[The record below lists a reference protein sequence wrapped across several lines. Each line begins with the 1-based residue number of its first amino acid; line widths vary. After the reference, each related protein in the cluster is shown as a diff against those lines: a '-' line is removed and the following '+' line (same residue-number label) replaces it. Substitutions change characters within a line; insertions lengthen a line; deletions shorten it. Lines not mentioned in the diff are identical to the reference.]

1 MNPGASRK
9 DTPIRRKMH
18 ASMSVALALGLGF
31 FVLTAVAGVLG
42 VGLLVGYR
50 NTSDLLTQKAELIIE
65 AQREQTRRYLEA
77 AENQVEFIAQRIA
90 EGEVAA
96 DGGEEFTS
104 LLFGAVSATPQ
115 IIRIQ
120 FIDNDGNLMGVE
132 RGLDGSEEGAAPIF
146 QRVGFDDDLNR
157 LIDTAHKTIKPHWG
171 ELLWRQEYEQAVM
184 NYQKS
189 VVRDGKVIGVMSAW
203 VSIVELSIFMSDQ
216 EMKFGANGFIL
227 HGRNSVLAHPMMSF
241 GYAGLNRSRPLPP
254 QTSFSDP
261 IVTAMWRQ
269 DENFS
274 IAKQFL
280 SGPNVRFVRFAN
292 LEYVVLFSEL
302 SGFGETPLFV
312 ATYFEAHDIT
322 AEAARLKWA
331 IVFCLGMAVLSA
343 GAAAV
348 IGHKI
353 SQPVRR
359 LADSAQ
365 RIHDLDLDNVG
376 KIEGSFFSELNDAA
390 ESYNFMLDGLK
401 WFERYV
407 PKRLVRRLMRFH
419 SGETIKSS
427 HRDVVIMFTDMVSFT
442 GFSEHMTA
450 PATADFLNEHFGA
463 LTNIIDR
470 NDGTV
475 DKFIGDSVMAIWGAL
490 EHQDDAADRACKAA
504 LAIAEWVQEYNSR
517 TRAEHESAPMVRL
530 RIGLHLG
537 RVVVGNIGS
546 DDRLSYTVVG
556 DTVNVAQRL
565 EEAGKTLGE
574 PRSETNILVSS
585 AVRAALVRPIQFTH
599 LGAHKLRGREELVE
613 IYNLKPKVEKRPVVK
628 VSRQGPTPD

>member
-1 MNPGASRK
+1 
-9 DTPIRRKMH
+9 
-18 ASMSVALALGLGF
+18 MSVALALGLGF

-65 AQREQTRRYLEA
+65 AQKEQIRRYLES
-77 AENQVEFIAQRIA
+77 AESQVEFIGNRIS
-90 EGEVAA
+90 EGEVEP

-104 LLFGAVSATPQ
+104 LLLGAVSATPQ

-120 FIDNDGNLMGVE
+120 FITNEGNLLGVE
-132 RGLDGSEEGAAPIF
+132 RGLEGSEEGAAPIF
-146 QRVGFDDDLNR
+146 QRVGFDDDLTQLFEEAQER
-157 LIDTAHKTIKPHWG
+157 IKPHWG
-171 ELLWRQEYEQAVM
+171 KLLWRQEYEQAVM

-189 VVRDGKVIGVMSAW
+189 VIRDGKVIGVLSAW

-227 HGRNSVLAHPMMSF
+227 HGRNEVLAHPMMSF
-241 GYAGLNRSRPLPP
+241 GYAGLNRSKPLPM

-269 DENFS
+269 DDTFS

-280 SGPNVRFVRFAN
+280 SGPNTRFVRFAD
-292 LEYVVLFSEL
+292 LEFVVLFSEMP
-302 SGFGETPLFV
+302 GFGEVPLTV

-331 IVFCLGMAVLSA
+331 IVFCLGMAVISA
-343 GAAAV
+343 AAAAV

-359 LADSAQ
+359 LSESAK
-365 RIHDLDLDNVG
+365 RIHDLDLESIG
-376 KIEGSFFSELNDAA
+376 EIEGSFFSELNDAA
-390 ESYNFMLDGLK
+390 ESYNFMLDGLR

-407 PKRLVRRLMRFH
+407 PKTLVRQLMQFH
-419 SGETIKSS
+419 AGEKIQSS
-427 HRDVVIMFTDMVSFT
+427 HRDVVVMFTDMVTFT

-450 PATADFLNEHFGA
+450 PATADFLNEHFAG
-463 LTNIIDR
+463 LTRIINR
-470 NDGTV
+470 NGGTV
-475 DKFIGDSVMAIWGAL
+475 DKFIGDSVMAVWGAL
-490 EHQDDAADRACKAA
+490 EHQDDSADRACRSALEIAA
-504 LAIAEWVQEYNSR
+504 WVRDYNAR
-517 TRAEHESAPMVRL
+517 LRAEHESAPIVRL

-546 DDRLSYTVVG
+546 EDRLSYTVVG
-556 DTVNVAQRL
+556 DTVNVAQRM

-574 PRSETNILVSS
+574 ARAETNILVTS
-585 AVRAALVRPIQFTH
+585 AVRSALVHPIDFTH

-613 IYNLKPKVEKRPVVK
+613 IYALKPEGEKRPVVSISK
-628 VSRQGPTPD
+628 QGPAK

>member
-1 MNPGASRK
+1 MPAG
-9 DTPIRRKMH
+9 RRKFR

-65 AQREQTRRYLEA
+65 AQKEQTRRYLMA
-77 AENQVEFIAQRIA
+77 AENQVEFIADRIA
-90 EGEVAA
+90 EGSIEP
-96 DGGEEFTS
+96 DGGDEFTS
-104 LLFGAVSATPQ
+104 LLFGAISATPQ

-120 FIDNDGNLMGVE
+120 FIDDRDYLYGVE
-132 RGLDGSEEGAAPIF
+132 RGFDDSEEGAAPIF
-146 QRVGFDDDLNR
+146 QRIGFDDDLMALTEGAR
-157 LIDTAHKTIKPHWG
+157 KEMRPHWG
-171 ELLWRQEYEQAVM
+171 ALLWRQEYEQPVM
-184 NYQKS
+184 NFQQS
-189 VVRDGKVIGVMSAW
+189 VVRDGKTIGVLSAW
-203 VSIVELSIFMSDQ
+203 VSVVELSEFLADQ
-216 EMKFGANGFIL
+216 EMRFGANAFIL
-227 HGRNSVLAHPMMSF
+227 LGRNAVLAHPMMAF
-241 GYAGLNRSRPLPP
+241 GYAGLNRSTPLPK

-261 IVTAMWRQ
+261 VVTSMWRQ
-269 DENFS
+269 DDTFS
-274 IAKQFL
+274 IARQFL
-280 SGPNVRFVRFAN
+280 EGPNTRFVRFAN
-292 LEYVVLFSEL
+292 LEYVVLFSEMP
-302 SGFGETPLFV
+302 GFGPSPLTV

-331 IVFCLGMAVLSA
+331 IVFCLGMAVISA
-343 GAAAV
+343 AAAAV

-359 LADSAQ
+359 LADSAK
-365 RIHDLDLDNVG
+365 RIHDLDLDSVG
-376 KIEGSFFSELNDAA
+376 VIEGSFFRELNDAA
-390 ESYNFMLDGLK
+390 ESYNFMLDGLR

-407 PKRLVRRLMRFH
+407 PKRLVRRLMQFH
-419 SGETIKSS
+419 SGETIQSA

-463 LTNIIDR
+463 LTTIIDR
-470 NDGTV
+470 NGGTV
-475 DKFIGDSVMAIWGAL
+475 DKFIGDAVMAIWGGL
-490 EHQDDAADRACKAA
+490 EHQDDAADRACRAA
-504 LAIAEWVQEYNSR
+504 LEIAGWVHDYNKR
-517 TRAEHESAPMVRL
+517 QRAEHESAPTVRL

-546 DDRLSYTVVG
+546 QDRLSYTVVG

-585 AVRAALVRPIQFTH
+585 SVRAALVHPIAFTH

-613 IYNLKPKVEKRPVVK
+613 IYNLKPPTEKRTVV
-628 VSRQGPTPD
+628 SITRQGPASV